1 MPDDI
6 KHPLPPAN
14 IESLFYMLATS
25 AMVNLGLVPD
35 PINQKTEINLEL
47 AKHNI
52 DTLGILQKKT
62 AGNLTDEESKL
73 LDELLYDLRMKYV
86 RITSQNEQK

>member
-1 MPDDI
+1 MADEI
-6 KHPLPPAN
+6 KQPLPPAS
-14 IESLFYMLATS
+14 IESLFYMLGTS

-35 PINQKTEINLEL
+35 PTNQKTATNLDL

-62 AGNLTDEESKL
+62 AGNLASDESRL

-86 RITSQNEQK
+86 RATSHNEKK

>member
-1 MPDDI
+1 MADEI
-6 KHPLPPAN
+6 KQPLPPAS

-35 PINQKTEINLEL
+35 PTDQKTAVNLEL

-62 AGNLTDEESKL
+62 TGNLASEESKL
-73 LDELLYDLRMKYV
+73 LDDLLYDLRMRYV
-86 RITSQNEQK
+86 RATSQNDKK

>member
-1 MPDDI
+1 MPDEI
-6 KHPLPPAN
+6 KQPLPPAD

-35 PINQKTEINLEL
+35 PVEQKNKPNLEL

-62 AGNLTDEESKL
+62 SGNLTSEESKL
-73 LDELLYDLRMKYV
+73 LDSLLYDLRMKYV
-86 RITSQNEQK
+86 KATSQNK

>member
-1 MPDDI
+1 MPDEI
-6 KHPLPPAN
+6 KQPLPPAS

-35 PINQKTEINLEL
+35 PIEQKTALNLEL

-52 DTLGILQKKT
+52 DTLGVLQKKT
-62 AGNLTDEESKL
+62 TGNLTSEESTL
-73 LDELLYDLRMKYV
+73 LDDLLYDLRMKYV
-86 RITSQNEQK
+86 RATSQNERK